1 MAAEIDVEDENIL
14 TAIFKDSFP
23 ESWQDNPD
31 FVQYLVELSSHGAE
45 RLSGEPDRLQEEKA
59 QILAETQDLAFHNYS
74 TFIQTADC
82 SKEIFQDFQII
93 EKHLENLVNKLPN
106 FSEECN
112 KVILKAQEISS
123 SRRMNSLTLQRH
135 TQLLEVLEMPQL
147 MDTCVRNGY
156 YEEALELA
164 AHVKR
169 LEKKHP
175 NIPVI
180 MGIVK
185 EVKWSTQ
192 LMLNQLIQ
200 QLRTNL
206 QLPAC
211 LRVIGFLRRMDV
223 FTEAELRIKFLQARD
238 SWFQGILDAIP
249 TGDAYTH
256 ITKTVEASR
265 VHLFDIMTQFR
276 AIFSDED
283 PLVSTGRQDDAIN
296 ETLLFHSWVLQK
308 ISQFL
313 ATLERDLEEGVGGR
327 LDSILGQCMYFG
339 LSFSRVG
346 ADFRGL
352 LAPIFERTALHYF
365 EAALAEANKK
375 FEENMQSYNLLGFTT
390 TGGLPFGVTSSQSGQ
405 LYPPTT
411 LLDFYP
417 LAAYCNHVLTA
428 FNDLRLCS
436 PLNLALE
443 VPASLDRSL
452 QEVNRVILAFFRAE
466 ETTFNQAEKE
476 QFEHFCATYATDLL
490 PYLSRCVQALFPPQQ
505 LAKALGLS
513 LTEVHKKGGL
523 GQLDVP
529 SIIAPV
535 QHLMPA
541 PVTASSSI
549 SPEES
554 FGEAEEASGPVK
566 FTLDSDSDDTQRG
579 SEQPQNSSE
588 TPAETSAETNV
599 EQESYSSSVNPSNAM
614 PSADSGVASVVAGES
629 EGLTDSGV
637 GGSGSTAPDLAYSA
651 DLQATSPASTD
662 VEESETASS
671 SEAVPA
677 APTGVD
683 TAAKTDKP
691 QGQPALEAPSSLSVD
706 RTAPEPDSIGGS
718 DGLNMTEQGGEG
730 GGGWE
735 GLDDLGDLDA
745 LNLDGAES
753 TVDLDLLPTPSGS
766 EADLAQ
772 RSDKQD

>member
-23 ESWQDNPD
+23 ESWQSNPD

-45 RLSGEPDRLQEEKA
+45 RLAGEPDRLQEEKA

-93 EKHLENLVNKLPN
+93 ERHLEGLVNKLPD
-106 FSEECN
+106 FSDECN
-112 KVILKAQEISS
+112 KVITKAQEISS

-180 MGIVK
+180 MGIVR

-238 SWFQGILDAIP
+238 AWFQSILDAIP
-249 TGDAYTH
+249 TGDPYTH

-283 PLVSTGRQDDAIN
+283 PLVSTGRPDDAVN
-296 ETLLFHSWVLQK
+296 ETLLFHSWVMQK

-313 ATLERDLEEGVGGR
+313 TTLQNDLEEGVGGR

-352 LAPIFERTALHYF
+352 LAPIFERATLSYF
-365 EAALAEANKK
+365 DAAMVDANKK
-375 FEENMQSYNLLGFTT
+375 FEENMQSYNLLGLTT
-390 TGGLPFGVTSSQSGQ
+390 TGGLPFGVAASQSGQ
-405 LYPPTT
+405 LYPPTA

-417 LAAYCNHVLTA
+417 LAAYCNQALSA
-428 FNDLRLCS
+428 FNDLRLCA
-436 PLNLALE
+436 PLNLA
-443 VPASLDRSL
+443 AKISGSLARSL
-452 QEVNRVILAFFRAE
+452 QEVNRVILAFYRAE

-505 LAKALGLS
+505 LARALGLS
-513 LTEVHKKGGL
+513 VTEVVKKSGL
-523 GQLDVP
+523 GQLDLP
-529 SIIAPV
+529 SILGPI

-541 PVTASSSI
+541 PVVVSPAAPQV
-549 SPEES
+549 SPEVSVGDSEES
-554 FGEAEEASGPVK
+554 ESKAPVT
-566 FTLDSDSDDTQRG
+566 FTLDSDGEEGSSQQARG
-579 SEQPQNSSE
+579 EPSSE
-588 TPAETSAETNV
+588 PSASTDQATTSGSINQPAV
-599 EQESYSSSVNPSNAM
+599 
-614 PSADSGVASVVAGES
+614 SADSGVASALASDTGGLADSGIGTSVAVTEDNPDNLDNVAAAVQQSQSTANSTEADVSESDPGSEVSSQQQSEES
-629 EGLTDSGV
+629 EERAEGGGV
-637 GGSGSTAPDLAYSA
+637 GG
-651 DLQATSPASTD
+651 
-662 VEESETASS
+662 ET
-671 SEAVPA
+671 EA
-677 APTGVD
+677 
-683 TAAKTDKP
+683 
-691 QGQPALEAPSSLSVD
+691 E
-706 RTAPEPDSIGGS
+706 R
-718 DGLNMTEQGGEG
+718 EG
-730 GGGWE
+730 GGGETDTERE
-735 GLDDLGDLDA
+735 GG
-745 LNLDGAES
+745 
-753 TVDLDLLPTPSGS
+753 
-766 EADLAQ
+766 
-772 RSDKQD
+772 

>member
-45 RLSGEPDRLQEEKA
+45 RLAGEPDRLQEEKA
-59 QILAETQDLAFHNYS
+59 QILSETQDLAFHNYS

-93 EKHLENLVNKLPN
+93 EKHLEGLVNKLPD

-112 KVILKAQEISS
+112 KVITKAQEISS

-180 MGIVK
+180 MGIVR

-211 LRVIGFLRRMDV
+211 LKVIGFLRRMDV

-238 SWFQGILDAIP
+238 AWFQSILDAIP
-249 TGDAYTH
+249 TGDSYTH

-283 PLVSTGRQDDAIN
+283 PLVSTGRPDDVVN
-296 ETLLFHSWVLQK
+296 ETLLFHSWVMQK

-313 ATLERDLEEGVGGR
+313 ATLQHDLEEGVGGR

-352 LAPIFERTALHYF
+352 LAPIFERATLRYF
-365 EAALAEANKK
+365 EAAMVEANKK
-375 FEENMQSYNLLGFTT
+375 FEENMQSYNLLGVTT
-390 TGGLPFGVTSSQSGQ
+390 TGGLPFGVASSQSGQ
-405 LYPPTT
+405 LYPPTA

-417 LAAYCNHVLTA
+417 LAAYCNQTLSA
-428 FNDLRLCS
+428 FNDLRLCA
-436 PLNLALE
+436 PLNLAAL
-443 VPASLDRSL
+443 VSISLHRSL
-452 QEVNRVILAFFRAE
+452 QEVNRVILAFYR
-466 ETTFNQAEKE
+466 
-476 QFEHFCATYATDLL
+476 
-490 PYLSRCVQALFPPQQ
+490 
-505 LAKALGLS
+505 
-513 LTEVHKKGGL
+513 
-523 GQLDVP
+523 
-529 SIIAPV
+529 
-535 QHLMPA
+535 
-541 PVTASSSI
+541 
-549 SPEES
+549 
-554 FGEAEEASGPVK
+554 
-566 FTLDSDSDDTQRG
+566 
-579 SEQPQNSSE
+579 
-588 TPAETSAETNV
+588 
-599 EQESYSSSVNPSNAM
+599 
-614 PSADSGVASVVAGES
+614 
-629 EGLTDSGV
+629 
-637 GGSGSTAPDLAYSA
+637 
-651 DLQATSPASTD
+651 
-662 VEESETASS
+662 
-671 SEAVPA
+671 
-677 APTGVD
+677 
-683 TAAKTDKP
+683 
-691 QGQPALEAPSSLSVD
+691 
-706 RTAPEPDSIGGS
+706 
-718 DGLNMTEQGGEG
+718 
-730 GGGWE
+730 
-735 GLDDLGDLDA
+735 
-745 LNLDGAES
+745 
-753 TVDLDLLPTPSGS
+753 
-766 EADLAQ
+766 
-772 RSDKQD
+772 